1 MDSTV
6 SRRVSSFLARLCH
19 WLVNFPPL
27 HQVSQAASL
36 SSVPSLSQ
44 FSYSTSF
51 YCCLLPKRTSLSMFI
66 LIDLIYYSTICH
78 HFFYRFLHY
87 TFIRCLSSFFLVT
100 HSALERPMTS
110 HQPPRNHQINLD
122 QLGSKIKLKSHWIN
136 KRNEPSYE
144 PHPSTPGRCL
154 MRWQNN
160 RSSTRSRGPRRNRER
175 NSSITAHGDGFIYFI
190 LFYFFFFFENVP
202 APRRHFCKRTPEET
216 AEEHQKAAGN
226 SKRRQKAPR

>member
-78 HFFYRFLHY
+78 HFFLPVPSLHLHSVL
-87 TFIRCLSSFFLVT
+87 IILLLVT

-122 QLGSKIKLKSHWIN
+122 QLASKIKLKSDYDN
-136 KRNEPSYE
+136 DESE
-144 PHPSTPGRCL
+144 
-154 MRWQNN
+154 
-160 RSSTRSRGPRRNRER
+160 
-175 NSSITAHGDGFIYFI
+175 F
-190 LFYFFFFFENVP
+190 
-202 APRRHFCKRTPEET
+202 
-216 AEEHQKAAGN
+216 
-226 SKRRQKAPR
+226 